1 MPRRIHR
8 HPKDSGTSPGERVLR
23 FSQPLVSDM
32 AAYLSKRLGRFVSM
46 EEADEALGGLTDYA
60 RILLAHR
67 KDFQ

>member
-1 MPRRIHR
+1 
-8 HPKDSGTSPGERVLR
+8 
-23 FSQPLVSDM
+23 M
-32 AAYLSKRLGRFVSM
+32 AAYLSKRLGRFVSL